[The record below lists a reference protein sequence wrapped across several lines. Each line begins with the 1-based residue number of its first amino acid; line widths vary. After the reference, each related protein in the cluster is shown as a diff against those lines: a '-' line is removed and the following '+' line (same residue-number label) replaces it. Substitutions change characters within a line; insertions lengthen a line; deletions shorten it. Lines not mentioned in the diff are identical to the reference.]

1 MIRVAP
7 IHCDECAKRFD
18 FITADIDKPRFY
30 ENNKEDYELYNL
42 YNRQSAEDSISS
54 LV

>member
-1 MIRVAP
+1 MVRVAP
-7 IHCDECAKRFD
+7 IHCDECSKRFD
-18 FITADIDKPRFY
+18 FISADIDRQRFY

-42 YNRQSAEDSISS
+42 HNRQNAENSISS